1 MKLEKQMEDKRPET
15 PLLRKRLEK
24 NVRSEIRKT
33 FEEMRHDVGV
43 E

>member
-1 MKLEKQMEDKRPET
+1 MEDKRPEA

-33 FEEMRHDVGV
+33 FEERRPEILMEETRPS
-43 E
+43 